1 MRTTRRTAVCAA
13 MLAFAAAW
21 ARSACATEKPEELVV
36 QKMPPWHP
44 HEVYVVDIA
53 MPTMTDGRIYV
64 YDAAARK
71 LLGQIDGGFAPGLA
85 ISPDHKTS
93 FIATTYF
100 SRGSH
105 GARTDVVEM
114 TDNAT
119 LDHTGEIVIPAKHG
133 QHVPSPYNTAFSSDG
148 KRLYVANIT
157 PAASVTVID
166 AVSKQVLS
174 EIDTAACVLAYP
186 SGNDRFTALCESGKA
201 LTVTL
206 DANGKEVKRTMS
218 DAFIDVDNDPAFINA
233 SRYHGGY
240 LFTTYHGNVRSADF
254 SGGEPAFGKPWPLLN
269 DAERAEGW
277 RPGGMQQTAVHAKQ
291 NRYYVLMHKGGDGT
305 HKDPGTQVWVYDLK
319 TKQRVARWDL
329 AQQKIDPLVSIQ
341 VSDDDKPLF
350 YGLTG
355 TSDLVVMDAR
365 TGKLQHVE
373 KQIGST
379 PTLLVNP

>member
-1 MRTTRRTAVCAA
+1 MRARRRTAVCAA
-13 MLAFAAAW
+13 TLAFAAAW
-21 ARSACATEKPEELVV
+21 AGSANATEKPEELVV

-64 YDAAARK
+64 YDADAKK

-105 GARTDVVEM
+105 GTRTDVVEM

-119 LDHTGEIVIPAKHG
+119 LDHSGEIVIPAKHG
-133 QHVPSPYNTAFSSDG
+133 QHVPSPYNTAFSADG

-166 AVSKQVLS
+166 AVAKKVLS

-206 DANGKEVKRTMS
+206 DTNGKEVKRTMS

-233 SRYHGGY
+233 SRYNGGY

-254 SGGEPAFGKPWPLLN
+254 GGDKPAFGKPWSLLT

-277 RPGGMQQTAVHAKQ
+277 RPGGMQQTAVQVKQ
-291 NRYYVLMHKGGDGT
+291 HRYYVLMHKGGDGT

-329 AQQKIDPLVSIQ
+329 AQQKVDPLVSIQ
-341 VSDDDKPLF
+341 VSEDDKPLF

-365 TGKLQHVE
+365 TGERQHVE

-379 PTLLVNP
+379 STLLVNP

>member
-1 MRTTRRTAVCAA
+1 MRTRRRTAAVAA
-13 MLAFAAAW
+13 TLACAAAW
-21 ARSACATEKPEELVV
+21 TGIAHATEKTEELVV

-44 HEVYVVDIA
+44 HEIFVVDIS
-53 MPTMTDGRIYV
+53 MPSMTDGRVYA
-64 YDAAARK
+64 YDADARK
-71 LLGQIDGGFAPGLA
+71 LLGQIDAGFAPGFA
-85 ISPDHKTS
+85 ISPDHRTS
-93 FIATTYF
+93 YVATTYF

-105 GARTDVVEM
+105 GARTDVVEL

-119 LDHTGEIVIPAKHG
+119 LDHAGEIVIPPKHG
-133 QHVPSPYNTAFSSDG
+133 QHVPSPYNTAFSADG

-166 AVSKQVLS
+166 VASRKVLA

-206 DANGKEVKRTMS
+206 DANGKETKRTMS
-218 DAFIDVDNDPAFINA
+218 DAFIDVDKDPAFVNA
-233 SRYHGGY
+233 SPYRGAY
-240 LFTTYHGNVRSADF
+240 LFTTYGGTVLSADF
-254 SGGEPAFGKPWPLLN
+254 GGDRPAFGKPWPLLT

-277 RPGGMQQTAVHAKQ
+277 RPGGMQQTAVQARQ
-291 NRYYVLMHKGGDGT
+291 DRYYVLMHKGGDGS

-329 AQQKIDPLVSIQ
+329 ARQKVDPLVSIQ
-341 VSDDDKPLF
+341 VGEDDTPLF
-350 YGLTG
+350 YGLTA

-365 TGKLQHVE
+365 TGTLRNVE
-373 KQIGST
+373 KQIGNTSS
-379 PTLLVNP
+379 LLVNP

>member
-1 MRTTRRTAVCAA
+1 MRARRRTAVCAA
-13 MLAFAAAW
+13 TLAFAAAW
-21 ARSACATEKPEELVV
+21 AGSANATEKPEELVV

-64 YDAAARK
+64 YDADAKK

-105 GARTDVVEM
+105 GTRTDVVEM

-119 LDHTGEIVIPAKHG
+119 LDHSGEIVIPAKHG
-133 QHVPSPYNTAFSSDG
+133 QHVPSPYNTAFSADG
-148 KRLYVANIT
+148 KLLYVANIT

-166 AVSKQVLS
+166 AVSKKVLS

-206 DANGKEVKRTMS
+206 DTNGKEVKRTMS
-218 DAFIDVDNDPAFINA
+218 DAFIDVENDPAFINA
-233 SRYHGGY
+233 SRYNGGY

-254 SGGEPAFGKPWPLLN
+254 SGDKPAFGKPWSLLT
-269 DAERAEGW
+269 DAERVEGW
-277 RPGGMQQTAVHAKQ
+277 RPGGMQQTAVQVKQ
-291 NRYYVLMHKGGDGT
+291 HRYYVLMHKGGDGT

-329 AQQKIDPLVSIQ
+329 AQQKVDPLVSIQ
-341 VSDDDKPLF
+341 VSEDGKPLF

-365 TGKLQHVE
+365 TGKRQHVE

-379 PTLLVNP
+379 STLLVNP

>member
-1 MRTTRRTAVCAA
+1 MRTRRRTAAFAA
-13 MLAFAAAW
+13 TLAFAAAW
-21 ARSACATEKPEELVV
+21 VGSAYATEKPEELVV

-53 MPTMTDGRIYV
+53 MPTMTDGRIFV
-64 YDAAARK
+64 YDADAKK

-105 GARTDVVEM
+105 GKRTDVVEM
-114 TDNAT
+114 TDNTT

-133 QHVPSPYNTAFSSDG
+133 QHVPSPYNTAFSADG

-166 AVSKQVLS
+166 AVSRAVLS

-218 DAFIDVDNDPAFINA
+218 DAFIDVDDDPAFINA

-254 SGGEPAFGKPWPLLN
+254 SGDKPAFGKSWSLLT

-277 RPGGMQQTAVHAKQ
+277 RPGGMQQTAVQVKQ

-319 TKQRVARWDL
+319 SKQRVARWDL
-329 AQQKIDPLVSIQ
+329 AQLKVDPLVSIQ
-341 VSDDDKPLF
+341 VSEDDKPLF

-355 TSDLVVMDAR
+355 TSDLAVMDAQ
-365 TGKLQHVE
+365 TGKPQHVE

-379 PTLLVNP
+379 STLLVNP

>member
-1 MRTTRRTAVCAA
+1 MRTRRRTAAFAA
-13 MLAFAAAW
+13 TLAFAAAW
-21 ARSACATEKPEELVV
+21 AGNADATEKPEELVV
-36 QKMPPWHP
+36 QKMPAWHP

-64 YDAAARK
+64 YDADAKK

-85 ISPDHKTS
+85 ISPDHKAS

-105 GARTDVVEM
+105 GTRTDVVEM
-114 TDNAT
+114 ADNTT

-133 QHVPSPYNTAFSSDG
+133 QHVPSPYNTAFSADG

-166 AVSKQVLS
+166 AVSKKVLS

-233 SRYHGGY
+233 SRYNGGY

-254 SGGEPAFGKPWPLLN
+254 NGDKPVFGKPWSLLTG
-269 DAERAEGW
+269 AERTEGW
-277 RPGGMQQTAVHAKQ
+277 RPGGMQQTAVQAKQ
-291 NRYYVLMHKGGDGT
+291 HRYYVLMHKGGDGT

-319 TKQRVARWDL
+319 TKQRIARWDL
-329 AQQKIDPLVSIQ
+329 AQQKVDPLVSIQ
-341 VSDDDKPLF
+341 VSEDDKPLF

-379 PTLLVNP
+379 PSLLVNP

>member
-1 MRTTRRTAVCAA
+1 MRTRRRSAA
-13 MLAFAAAW
+13 LAATLAFAAAW
-21 ARSACATEKPEELVV
+21 AGGANATEKPEELVV

-44 HEVYVVDIA
+44 HEVYIVDIS
-53 MPTMTDGRIYV
+53 MPSMTDGRIYV
-64 YDAAARK
+64 YDADAKR
-71 LLGQIDGGFAPGLA
+71 LLGQIDGGFGPGLA

-93 FIATTYF
+93 FVATTYF

-119 LDHTGEIVIPAKHG
+119 LDHAGEIVIPTKHA
-133 QHVPSPYNTAFSSDG
+133 QHVPSPYNTAFSADG

-166 AVSKQVLS
+166 AVTKQVLS

-201 LTVTL
+201 LTVAL
-206 DANGKEVKRTMS
+206 DAHGKETKRTMS
-218 DAFIDVDNDPAFINA
+218 DAFIDVDKDPAFVNA
-233 SRYHGGY
+233 SRYNGGY
-240 LFTTYHGNVRSADF
+240 LFTTYGGNVRSADF
-254 SGGEPAFGKPWPLLN
+254 GGDRPAFGKPWPLLT

-277 RPGGMQQTAVHAKQ
+277 RPGGMQQTAVQATQ
-291 NRYYVLMHKGGDGT
+291 NRYYVLMHKGADGS

-319 TKQRVARWDL
+319 SKQRVARWDL
-329 AQQKIDPLVSIQ
+329 AQQKVDPLVSIQ
-341 VSDDDKPLF
+341 VSEDDKPLF
-350 YGLTG
+350 YGLTA

-365 TGKLQHVE
+365 TGKLRHVE
-373 KQIGST
+373 KQIGNTSS
-379 PTLLVNP
+379 LLVNP

>member
-1 MRTTRRTAVCAA
+1 MRTRRRTAAFAA
-13 MLAFAAAW
+13 TLAFAAAW
-21 ARSACATEKPEELVV
+21 DGSADATEKPEELVV

-44 HEVYVVDIA
+44 HAVYVVDIA
-53 MPTMTDGRIYV
+53 MPTMTDGRIFV
-64 YDAAARK
+64 YDADAKK

-85 ISPDHKTS
+85 ISPDHRTS

-105 GARTDVVEM
+105 GTRTDVVEM
-114 TDNAT
+114 TDNTT

-133 QHVPSPYNTAFSSDG
+133 QHVPSPYNTAFSADG
-148 KRLYVANIT
+148 TRLYVANIT

-233 SRYHGGY
+233 SRYQGGY

-254 SGGEPAFGKPWPLLN
+254 NGARPAFGKSWSLLT

-277 RPGGMQQTAVHAKQ
+277 RPGGMQQTAVQ
-291 NRYYVLMHKGGDGT
+291 VRQDRYYVLMHKGGDGT
-305 HKDPGTQVWVYDLK
+305 HKDPGTQVWIYDLK

-329 AQQKIDPLVSIQ
+329 AQQKVDPLVSIQ
-341 VSDDDKPLF
+341 VSEDDKPLF

-355 TSDLVVMDAR
+355 TSDLVVMDAHS
-365 TGKLQHVE
+365 GKLQHVE

-379 PTLLVNP
+379 STLLVNP

>member
-1 MRTTRRTAVCAA
+1 MRTRRRTAAFAA
-13 MLAFAAAW
+13 TLAFAAAW
-21 ARSACATEKPEELVV
+21 AGSADATEKPEELVV

-44 HEVYVVDIA
+44 HAVYVVDIA
-53 MPTMTDGRIYV
+53 MPTMTDGRIFV
-64 YDAAARK
+64 YDADAKK

-105 GARTDVVEM
+105 GTRTDVVEM
-114 TDNAT
+114 TDNTT

-133 QHVPSPYNTAFSSDG
+133 QHVPSPYNTAFSADG

-233 SRYHGGY
+233 SRYQGGY

-254 SGGEPAFGKPWPLLN
+254 GGARPAFGKSWSLLT

-277 RPGGMQQTAVHAKQ
+277 RPGGMQQTAVQVRQ

-305 HKDPGTQVWVYDLK
+305 HKDPGTQVWIYDLK

-329 AQQKIDPLVSIQ
+329 AQQKVDPLVSIQ
-341 VSDDDKPLF
+341 VSEDDKPLF

-355 TSDLVVMDAR
+355 TSDLVVMDAHS
-365 TGKLQHVE
+365 GKLQHVE

>member
-1 MRTTRRTAVCAA
+1 MRTRRRTAAFAA
-13 MLAFAAAW
+13 TLAFAAAW
-21 ARSACATEKPEELVV
+21 AGSADATEKPEELVV

-44 HEVYVVDIA
+44 HAVYVVDIA
-53 MPTMTDGRIYV
+53 MPTMTDGRIFV
-64 YDAAARK
+64 YDADAKK

-105 GARTDVVEM
+105 GTRTDVVEM
-114 TDNAT
+114 TDNTT

-133 QHVPSPYNTAFSSDG
+133 QHVPSPYNTAFSADG

-233 SRYHGGY
+233 SRYQGGY

-254 SGGEPAFGKPWPLLN
+254 GGARPAFGKSWSLLT

-277 RPGGMQQTAVHAKQ
+277 RPGGMQQTAVQVTQ

-305 HKDPGTQVWVYDLK
+305 HKDPGTQVWIYDLK

-329 AQQKIDPLVSIQ
+329 AQQKVDPLVSIQ
-341 VSDDDKPLF
+341 VSEDDKPLF

-355 TSDLVVMDAR
+355 TSDLVVMDAHS
-365 TGKLQHVE
+365 GKLQHVE

>member
-1 MRTTRRTAVCAA
+1 MRTRRRTAAFAA
-13 MLAFAAAW
+13 TLAFAAAW
-21 ARSACATEKPEELVV
+21 AGSADATEKPEELVV

-44 HEVYVVDIA
+44 HAVYVVDIA
-53 MPTMTDGRIYV
+53 MPTMTDGRIFV
-64 YDAAARK
+64 YDADAKK

-85 ISPDHKTS
+85 ISPDHRTS

-105 GARTDVVEM
+105 GTRTDVVEM
-114 TDNAT
+114 TDNTT

-133 QHVPSPYNTAFSSDG
+133 QHVPSPYNTAFSADG

-233 SRYHGGY
+233 SRYQGGY

-254 SGGEPAFGKPWPLLN
+254 NGARPAFGKSWSLLT

-277 RPGGMQQTAVHAKQ
+277 RPGGMQQTAVQVRQ

-305 HKDPGTQVWVYDLK
+305 HKDPGTQVWIYDLK

-329 AQQKIDPLVSIQ
+329 AQQKVDPLVSIQ
-341 VSDDDKPLF
+341 VSEDDKPLF

-355 TSDLVVMDAR
+355 TSDLVVMDAHS
-365 TGKLQHVE
+365 GKLQHVE

>member
-1 MRTTRRTAVCAA
+1 MRTRRCTAAFAA
-13 MLAFAAAW
+13 TLAFAAAW
-21 ARSACATEKPEELVV
+21 AGSAYATEKPEELVV

-53 MPTMTDGRIYV
+53 MPTMTDGRIFV
-64 YDAAARK
+64 YDADAKK

-105 GARTDVVEM
+105 GTRTDVVEM
-114 TDNAT
+114 TDNTT

-133 QHVPSPYNTAFSSDG
+133 QHVPSPYNTAFSADG

-166 AVSKQVLS
+166 AVSRAVLS

-218 DAFIDVDNDPAFINA
+218 EAFIDVDNDPAFINA

-254 SGGEPAFGKPWPLLN
+254 SGDKPAFGKSWSLLT

-277 RPGGMQQTAVHAKQ
+277 RPGGMQQTAVQVKQ

-319 TKQRVARWDL
+319 SKQRVARWDL
-329 AQQKIDPLVSIQ
+329 AQLKVDPLVSIQ
-341 VSDDDKPLF
+341 VSEDDKPLF

-355 TSDLVVMDAR
+355 TSDLAVMDAQ
-365 TGKLQHVE
+365 TGKPQHLE

-379 PTLLVNP
+379 STLLVNP

>member
-1 MRTTRRTAVCAA
+1 MRTRRRTAACAA
-13 MLAFAAAW
+13 TLACAAAW
-21 ARSACATEKPEELVV
+21 AGSAYATEKPEELVV

-53 MPTMTDGRIYV
+53 MPNMTDGRIYV
-64 YDAAARK
+64 YDADAKK

-105 GARTDVVEM
+105 GTRTDVVEM
-114 TDNAT
+114 TDNTT

-133 QHVPSPYNTAFSSDG
+133 QHVPSPYNTAFSADG

-166 AVSKQVLS
+166 AVSKKVLS

-201 LTVTL
+201 LTITL

-218 DAFIDVDNDPAFINA
+218 DAFIDVDQDPAFVNA
-233 SRYHGGY
+233 SRYDGGY
-240 LFTTYHGNVRSADF
+240 LFTTYHGNVRSATF
-254 SGGEPAFGKPWPLLN
+254 SGDKATFGKSWSLLTG
-269 DAERAEGW
+269 AERAEGW
-277 RPGGMQQTAVHAKQ
+277 RPGGMQQTAVQAKQ
-291 NRYYVLMHKGGDGT
+291 HRYYVLMHKGSDGS

-329 AQQKIDPLVSIQ
+329 AQQKVDPLVSIQ

-379 PTLLVNP
+379 STLLVNP

>member
-1 MRTTRRTAVCAA
+1 MRTRRRTAAFAA
-13 MLAFAAAW
+13 TLAFAAAW
-21 ARSACATEKPEELVV
+21 AGSADATEKPEELVV

-44 HEVYVVDIA
+44 HAVYVVDIA
-53 MPTMTDGRIYV
+53 MPTMTDGRIFV
-64 YDAAARK
+64 YDADAKK

-105 GARTDVVEM
+105 GTRTDVVEM
-114 TDNAT
+114 TDNTT

-133 QHVPSPYNTAFSSDG
+133 QHVPSPYNTAFSADG
-148 KRLYVANIT
+148 TRLYVANIT

-233 SRYHGGY
+233 SRYQGGY

-254 SGGEPAFGKPWPLLN
+254 NGARPAFGKSWSLLT

-277 RPGGMQQTAVHAKQ
+277 RPGGMQQTAVQVRQ

-305 HKDPGTQVWVYDLK
+305 HKDPGTQVWIYDLK

-329 AQQKIDPLVSIQ
+329 AQQKVDPLVSIQ
-341 VSDDDKPLF
+341 VSEDDKPLF

-355 TSDLVVMDAR
+355 TSDLVVMDAHS
-365 TGKLQHVE
+365 GKLQHVE

-379 PTLLVNP
+379 STLLVNP